1 MELTIILDYIIISI
15 IASMA
20 INSILRNYANK
31 YHLLIDLPDRSRKF
45 HKRAT
50 PLTGGIGILTA
61 LLISGKLYID
71 LNNLNGYVPD
81 FTYQLMVIS
90 IPLLGL
96 FLIDDF
102 LKGKKEKYDQ
112 RVTKN
117 HSKVSGLRAWHRIL
131 IQSLLTIYIIYTT
144 DVSIDSLGNLFG
156 FGEISLGIFSMP
168 FTIFCV
174 VGIMNAFNMIDG
186 INGLCSGCAMLALL
200 LIGFFS
206 GLIYESMLV
215 LIIGSM
221 IGFLIF
227 NLRIFGKK
235 RGVFLGDSGSNLIG
249 FWVAWT
255 AIYASQNEFNNV
267 EPITMIWFVAIPFLD
282 CIGLIFIRM
291 KKGISWMSAGRD
303 HIHHKLMRKFS
314 PEGTLLI
321 ILFLTLITGLLG
333 IYIQMNFSSSVSI
346 LLFVIYSAV
355 YFISSNYFEE
365 NKGMDVKE
373 NV

>member
-20 INSILRNYANK
+20 INSILRNYAKK
-31 YHLLIDLPDRSRKF
+31 YYLLIDLPDRSRKF

-50 PLTGGIGILTA
+50 PLTGGIGILA
-61 LLISGKLYID
+61 SLLLSGKLYID

-102 LKGKKEKYDQ
+102 LKGRKERSNQEEKKDEKKS
-112 RVTKN
+112 T
-117 HSKVSGLRAWHRIL
+117 GLKAWHRIL
-131 IQSLLTIYIIYTT
+131 IQCLLSIYIIYTT
-144 DVSIDSLGNLFG
+144 DVYIHSLGDLFG
-156 FGEISLGIFSMP
+156 FGAINLDIFSVP
-168 FTIFCV
+168 FTVFCV

-206 GLIYESMLV
+206 GLIYDSMLV

-227 NLRIFGKK
+227 NLRFFGKK

-249 FWVAWT
+249 FWVAWS
-255 AIYASQNEFNNV
+255 AIYASQNELSNV
-267 EPITMIWFVAIPFLD
+267 EPITMVWFVAIPFLD
-282 CIGLIFIRM
+282 CIGLIFSRL
-291 KKGISWMSAGRD
+291 KKGLSWTAAGRD

-321 ILFLTLITGLLG
+321 ILVITLITGLMG
-333 IYIQMNFSSSVSI
+333 IYIQNNFSTSTSL
-346 LLFVIYSAV
+346 LLFVIYSV
-355 YFISSNYFEE
+355 IYFTYASYFED
-365 NKGMDVKE
+365 NKGRPESE